1 MSDHTQS
8 PHTDRSKGT
17 KHPQVGVEPPHT
29 HTHRER
35 EREGEHRA
43 ASKVRGTFS
52 KGFPSATTTSP
63 STLPITATDCG
74 YVPGKIPQQ

>member
-1 MSDHTQS
+1 MSDHTQN

-17 KHPQVGVEPPHT
+17 SIHRWEWNLR
-29 HTHRER
+29 THRER
-35 EREGEHRA
+35 EGGEHRA